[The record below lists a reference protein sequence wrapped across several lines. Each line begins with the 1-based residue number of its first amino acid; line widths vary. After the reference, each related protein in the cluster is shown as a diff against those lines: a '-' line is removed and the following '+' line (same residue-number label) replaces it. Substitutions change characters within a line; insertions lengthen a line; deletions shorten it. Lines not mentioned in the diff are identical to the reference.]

1 MAPIFLVGTHKDVV
15 PEPRDHDRI
24 SHILHNEVLLNRYL
38 IASKFKRTHLHTT
51 DSLLTVPLAD
61 LSTSLR
67 FEYEL
72 VCLCPLNLSLITT

>member
-38 IASKFKRTHLHTT
+38 ITSKFKRTHLHTT
-51 DSLLTVPLAD
+51 DSLLTVPLA
-61 LSTSLR
+61 SVNFTAIR
-67 FEYEL
+67 
-72 VCLCPLNLSLITT
+72 I